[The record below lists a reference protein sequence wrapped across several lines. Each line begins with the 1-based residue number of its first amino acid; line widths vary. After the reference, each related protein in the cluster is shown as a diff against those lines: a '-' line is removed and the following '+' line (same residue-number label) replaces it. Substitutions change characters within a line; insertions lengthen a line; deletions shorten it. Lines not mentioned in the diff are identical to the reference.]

1 MKKVLL
7 AIMSIALFASCCS
20 VPQEVKDAFA
30 ADFPTASDAVWDCD
44 DDSYEVSYVV
54 DGVRYETEYDKLG
67 NKMATDDPQ
76 PSTCSHGHGTCSG
89 DHQGHNHGTCEGNHE
104 HSTCKDSTACTGEH
118 HHHDH
123 AACDG
128 NHDHSACKDSTACTG
143 EHKHDKTTCTGNH
156 ENCSHK

>member
-20 VPQEVKDAFA
+20 VPQEVKAAFA
-30 ADFPTASDAVWDCD
+30 ADFPTATDAVWDCD

-67 NKMATDDPQ
+67 NKIATDDPQ
-76 PSTCSHGHGTCSG
+76 PSACS
-89 DHQGHNHGTCEGNHE
+89 HNHGACKGGHKHHE
-104 HSTCKDSTACTGEH
+104 K
-118 HHHDH
+118 

-128 NHDHSACKDSTACTG
+128 NHDKCDKTDCKDSSACKGEQKAACDG
-143 EHKHDKTTCTGNH
+143 NHDKCDKTDCKDSSACKGEQKAACDGNH
-156 ENCSHK
+156 DKCSNK

>member
-1 MKKVLL
+1 
-7 AIMSIALFASCCS
+7 MSIALFASCCS

-30 ADFPTASDAVWDCD
+30 ADFPTATDAVWDCD

-76 PSTCSHGHGTCSG
+76 PSTCSHGHGTCTG
-89 DHQGHNHGTCEGNHE
+89 EHQGHNHGSCDGNHD
-104 HSTCKDSTACTGEH
+104 HSACKDSTACTGEH

-123 AACDG
+123 ATCDG
-128 NHDHSACKDSTACTG
+128 NHDHSTCKDSTACTG